1 MEAPART
8 GGERKLASALAAG
21 TWVSKASPRKH
32 IWNSGNQEQDDSIL
46 EFLSSKFKSIQFHA
60 TGKGGSAGLRHRRR
74 PLITSRNEFETH
86 GESTTSGPARGH
98 HRLRPRRREAHET
111 ARARHRHGRVRLEP
125 GARQFLIKQG
135 HHSVVC
141 QLDLK
146 GFDAELAV
154 LAAHRSGLTRMEHA
168 IAEYGADPARWL
180 PSFLHSIDQH

>member
-1 MEAPART
+1 MDSF
-8 GGERKLASALAAG
+8 GL
-21 TWVSKASPRKH
+21 
-32 IWNSGNQEQDDSIL
+32 SGR
-46 EFLSSKFKSIQFHA
+46 EF
-60 TGKGGSAGLRHRRR
+60 T
-74 PLITSRNEFETH
+74 LIKE
-86 GESTTSGPARGH
+86 
-98 HRLRPRRREAHET
+98 
-111 ARARHRHGRVRLEP
+111 RLEP